1 MTIST
6 LYQDFAGGRI
16 DRREFMRR
24 AAALGVAGAAA
35 AALGPLAANPASA
48 AGLAAQAA
56 NAAGTQ
62 QLALDLAE
70 WSYMWVNVK
79 RADTARGSFV
89 GGQQMYVEY
98 MVPARVTKPYA
109 VVFVHGGGGQG
120 LDWMGT
126 PDGRPGWFQYMV
138 AEGYRTYVVDRPGHG
153 RSPVHPDLH
162 GGLPARAGTMEGLQ
176 GNFIPPAPTN
186 TDKYRRNHS
195 QWPGPGQIG
204 GEDVAQFLASQGGSY
219 VQQPQQGGRQGGAGR
234 QGGPAA
240 NAAPTPA
247 NQLPPGL
254 PNLAHAAWREA
265 GAELLDR
272 IGPAI
277 IITHSAG
284 GPFGLLVAEA
294 RPNLV
299 KSTVIIEGAGTGF
312 GGGNRWGLSTIPVT
326 WDPPVSDPSEIK
338 TVLMQSGEE
347 DIAPY
352 FLQAEPARK
361 LPNLRTV
368 KVLTVTAPASNAAPG
383 NPGQVAFLKQA
394 GVFAEEYRLSQRG
407 LQGNSHM
414 MMVEKN
420 NRAVLQPI
428 LEWLDRNVNSGS
440 APAVRKRGTVS
451 TAMRLANAGYFWVGA
466 EPKKMDYGTIVAGQM
481 YVQYMIP
488 AEVRHPYPVV
498 LVHGGG
504 GQGTDYMGIDGNASW
519 AQYYVQSGYA
529 TYIVDRPGHGR
540 SPFHPDAL
548 GEMGPLPTYD
558 FASQQFRRAATA
570 MPRRWTGTGL
580 PGDALLDQF
589 MAGQNAAMRD
599 NARAQQLWRSRGA
612 MLLDRIGP
620 AIVQTHSAGGPF
632 GWLTA
637 DERPNLVKAIVC
649 FEGAGDPLVR
659 FGANAPAATLPNLK
673 GIPVLYVVADN
684 SGLDFGQP
692 IVEALKQSGAAAEYL
707 HLRDRGIRG
716 NSHFAMLET
725 NRREVF
731 DVFRAWTERKVE
743 GGSRQTARA

>member
-1 MTIST
+1 MTITS
-6 LYQDFAGGRI
+6 LYRDFADGRVS
-16 DRREFMRR
+16 RRDFMRQ
-24 AAALGVAGAAA
+24 AAALGIAGAAA
-35 AALGPLAANPASA
+35 SALGSLAANPASA

-62 QLALDLAE
+62 KLALDLAE

-79 RADTARGSFV
+79 RADTARGSYV

-98 MVPARVTKPYA
+98 MVPSRVTKPFA

-153 RSPVHPDLH
+153 RSPIHPALH
-162 GGLPARAGTMEGLQ
+162 GGLPARTGTMEGLQ

-186 TDKYRRNHS
+186 TDKYRRNHT

-219 VQQPQQGGRQGGAGR
+219 VQQAPQGGGQGRGR
-234 QGGPAA
+234 QGGPGGA
-240 NAAPTPA
+240 NAAPVPA
-247 NQLPPGL
+247 NMQPPGL

-294 RPNLV
+294 RPALV
-299 KSTVIIEGAGTGF
+299 KSTVIVEGAGTGF

-338 TVLMQSGEE
+338 TVLTPSGEE

-352 FLQAEPARK
+352 FLQAAPARR
-361 LPNLRTV
+361 LPNLKDV
-368 KVLTVTAPASNAAPG
+368 KVLTVTAPASTAAPG

-420 NRAVLQPI
+420 NREVLQPI
-428 LEWLDRNVNSGS
+428 LEWLDRNVNTGR
-440 APAVRKRGTVS
+440 APAVRKRGTDS
-451 TAMRLANAGYFWVGA
+451 TAMRLANSGYFWVGA
-466 EPKKMDYGTIVAGQM
+466 EPKKTDYGTIVAGQM

-488 AEVRHPYPVV
+488 AEIRHPYPVV

-504 GQGTDYMGIDGNASW
+504 GQGTDYMGLDGNASW
-519 AQYYVQSGYA
+519 AQYYVQAGYS

-540 SPFHPDAL
+540 SPFHPHAI

-570 MPRRWTGTGL
+570 TPKRWPGSGL
-580 PGDALLDQF
+580 PGDPALDQF
-589 MAGQNAAMRD
+589 MAGQNASMRD
-599 NARAQQLWRSRGA
+599 AALAQQLWRSRGA

-620 AIVQTHSAGGPF
+620 AIIQTHSAGGPF

-637 DERPNLVKAIVC
+637 DERPNLVKAVIC

-659 FGANAPAATLPNLK
+659 FGADAPATTLPNLK
-673 GIPVLYVVADN
+673 GIPVLYFVADN

-692 IVEALKQSGAAAEYL
+692 IVDALKQSGAAAEYL
-707 HLRDRGIRG
+707 NLRDRGIRG
-716 NSHFAMLET
+716 NSHFAMVES
-725 NRREVF
+725 NRKEVF
-731 DVFRAWTERKVE
+731 DVFRGWVEEKVE
-743 GGSRQTARA
+743 GGRG